1 MVPHI
6 LLADSTLIIQTPNG
20 PITRTPYQINYY
32 KILDLVK
39 SGTLNGIYPLLP
51 EPDYP
56 NGKFLIAF
64 YDNCLIIHHIPNNTQ
79 IIRSC
84 IENRC
89 SSYEINSCVRV
100 ITGAPNNPKD
110 IKGIFTSIDE
120 IKEIYPEYFV

>member
-6 LLADSTLIIQTPNG
+6 LLTDSTLIIQTPNG

-32 KILDLVK
+32 KIFDLVK
-39 SGTLNGIYPLLP
+39 SGTLNDIYPLLS

-64 YDNCLIIHHIPNNTQ
+64 YDNCLFIHHIPNNAQ
-79 IIRSC
+79 ITRSW
-84 IENRC
+84 
-89 SSYEINSCVRV
+89 YDINSCVRV
-100 ITGAPNNPKD
+100 IIGAPNNSKD
-110 IKGIFTSIDE
+110 IKGIFTSIEE

>member
-6 LLADSTLIIQTPNG
+6 LLTDSTLIIQTPNG
-20 PITRTPYQINYY
+20 PITRTPYQTNYY

-56 NGKFLIAF
+56 NGKFLITF
-64 YDNCLIIHHIPNNTQ
+64 YDNRLFIYHIYNTPQ
-79 IIRSC
+79 TIAPL
-84 IENRC
+84 
-89 SSYEINSCVRV
+89 YDINSYVRV
-100 ITGAPNNPKD
+100 IIGAPNNPED

-120 IKEIYPEYFV
+120 IKETYPEYFI

>member
-20 PITRTPYQINYY
+20 PITRTPYQVNYY

-64 YDNCLIIHHIPNNTQ
+64 YDNRLFIYHIHNTSQ
-79 IIRSC
+79 TIASL
-84 IENRC
+84 
-89 SSYEINSCVRV
+89 YDINSYVRV
-100 ITGAPNNPKD
+100 IIGAPNNPED
-110 IKGIFTSIDE
+110 IKGIFTSIEE